1 MCASTMQD
9 QATGDLLFGAGFR
22 VPIRHDFDE
31 RIAFPL
37 QPLAFG
43 RIGAAGREGA
53 VGQFGLL
60 PDWVDDAKG
69 GPKYGRYCY
78 NARSESVFEKPS
90 FRQAIL
96 KRRAVL
102 PVNAFYEFPDKE
114 MPVRRRF
121 KIRRQDGQPFWLA
134 AIWERNQRYGVE
146 SVSILTGEPMELLAP
161 FHSRSPILLEAGQ
174 LEAWLDPGLQAPER
188 IRGYLKTAD
197 SNALVL
203 DEEPWGKEDQNLEL
217 FR

>member
-31 RIAFPL
+31 RIVFPL

-43 RIGAAGREGA
+43 RLGAAGREGA

-69 GPKYGRYCY
+69 GPKFGRYCY
-78 NARSESVFEKPS
+78 NARTETVFEKPS
-90 FRQAIL
+90 FRRAIL
-96 KRRAVL
+96 ERRAVL

-114 MPVRRRF
+114 TPLRRRF
-121 KIRRQDGQPFWLA
+121 KVRRRDGRPFWLA
-134 AIWERNQRYGVE
+134 AIWERNQRYGLE

-161 FHSRSPILLEAGQ
+161 YHSRSPILLDNAQ
-174 LEAWLDPGLQAPER
+174 LDAWLDPGMQEPER
-188 IRGYLKTAD
+188 IRALLKTAA
-197 SNALVL
+197 SEALGL
-203 DEEPWGKEDQNLEL
+203 DEEPWGKEDKNMDL
-217 FR
+217 FS